1 MAASCSGGGAAFCSD
16 SDDHI
21 RQVALTVAVKKV
33 EAESDLYTFRRPDY
47 SAEEWR
53 FLYLTTS
60 TDNYLNSIR
69 LVGFCG
75 VNGINWAVVTR
86 MKEISNPS
94 LESFHATL
102 PKECLPIL
110 HYMRPQFRFL
120 IYIGRDN
127 ARVNL
132 EGELD
137 RFFEDA
143 EKSVSGDAS
152 VWGAPVVVDGVHLLP
167 DVECLVLSWLRQEFF
182 ARTSDLGL
190 PEGQHYVYPGVRGPL
205 LLPSDYIRKYF
216 SIYVYMYISL
226 FFFKLQFCVWGCV

>member
-1 MAASCSGGGAAFCSD
+1 MAASCSGG
-16 SDDHI
+16 DDHI
-21 RQVALTVAVKKV
+21 RKVALTVAVKKV
-33 EAESDLYTFRRPDY
+33 EAESDLFTFRRPDY

-60 TDNYLNSIR
+60 TDHYLNSIR

-94 LESFHATL
+94 RENLHATF
-102 PKECLPIL
+102 PEECLPIL

-120 IYIGRDN
+120 IYIGQDN
-127 ARVNL
+127 TRVNL

-137 RFFEDA
+137 WYFDDA
-143 EKSVSGDAS
+143 EKVVSGDAS

-167 DVECLVLSWLRQEFF
+167 DVECLVPSWLRQEFF

-190 PEGQHYVYPGVRGPL
+190 PEGQHYVYPGVRSPL
-205 LLPSDYIRKYF
+205 LLPSDYIRVRHVTGMVR
-216 SIYVYMYISL
+216 IT
-226 FFFKLQFCVWGCV
+226 

>member
-1 MAASCSGGGAAFCSD
+1 MAASCSGGVAAPCSG

-21 RQVALTVAVKKV
+21 RTVALTVAVKKV

-53 FLYLTTS
+53 FLYLTTG
-60 TDNYLNSIR
+60 TDYYLNSIR
-69 LVGFCG
+69 LVCFCG

-94 LESFHATL
+94 YENFHAIL
-102 PKECLPIL
+102 PEECLPIL

-127 ARVNL
+127 TRVNL
-132 EGELD
+132 EGKLD
-137 RFFEDA
+137 RFFDDA
-143 EKSVSGDAS
+143 EKVVSGDAS
-152 VWGAPVVVDGVHLLP
+152 VWGAPVVVDGVHILP
-167 DVECLVLSWLRQEFF
+167 DVECLVPPWLRQEFL

-190 PEGQHYVYPGVRGPL
+190 PEVQHYVYPGVRGPL
-205 LLPSDYIRKYF
+205 LLPLHYIRK
-216 SIYVYMYISL
+216 
-226 FFFKLQFCVWGCV
+226 